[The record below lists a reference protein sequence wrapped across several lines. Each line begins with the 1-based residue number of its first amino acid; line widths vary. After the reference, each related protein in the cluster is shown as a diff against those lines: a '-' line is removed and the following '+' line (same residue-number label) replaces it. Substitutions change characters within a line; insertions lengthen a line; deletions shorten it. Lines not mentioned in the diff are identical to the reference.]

1 MSLPKINGL
10 FRLTRDAELIYTQ
23 SGAGILKLG
32 LASSEKYKDKETQ
45 LFIDAVAFGKT
56 GEIINQYAGK
66 KGTQIFLSGKIQ
78 TDSWEKE
85 GKKQYKTSMVVESFD
100 FVSNKQQN
108 QAPQQ
113 QAQQNQAPQQQAQQ
127 HQAPQKHTDYQTKQV
142 PEIDIDEND
151 SLPF

>member
-10 FRLTRDAELIYTQ
+10 FRLTRDAELTYTQ
-23 SGAGILKLG
+23 NGTGFTRLG

-45 LFIDAVAFGKT
+45 LFLDAVAFGKT
-56 GEIINQYAGK
+56 GEIINQYAGT

-113 QAQQNQAPQQQAQQ
+113 QAQQYQAPKPQYQNAQGQAT
-127 HQAPQKHTDYQTKQV
+127 PPPENV
-142 PEIDIDEND
+142 PVIDED
-151 SLPF
+151 GIPF